1 VGQSQ
6 QRADEDEGLTM
17 QTRRISTRFLAA
29 ALIATL
35 GAIVPVAAQNRA
47 PATDIPKI
55 QFEKFTLP
63 NGLEVILS
71 QDRRLPIVAVNLWY
85 HVGPANEVQGRT
97 GFAHLFEHLMFQG
110 SKHTPHDSHF
120 QMLEAAG
127 ATGINGTTDYDRTNY
142 FETVPS
148 NRLELAL
155 WIESDRM
162 GYLLDA
168 IDEKEFANQQ
178 DVVRNERRQTTE
190 NRPYGNAEEEVVH
203 MLYPQSHPY
212 YASVIGSH
220 ADIQAARLQDA
231 REFFK
236 RYYAPN
242 NASIAIVGDFD
253 PAQTKQLLQ
262 KYFGTL
268 KRGAAVPP
276 INVQTPKITTERR
289 KVVPDRIELPR
300 VYVAW
305 LTPSVFKPGDADA
318 SMAAEVLG
326 GGRASRLYQKLVY
339 DKQIAQSVNAYQQSL
354 LLGSQFQIEATARPG
369 HTAEELE
376 AAINE
381 ELESLRTKP
390 VEPREL
396 EQARNVIETGAVTRL
411 ENLNGVANMLNEYNH
426 YLHDPGYLQKD
437 IERLRAVTPASLLAF
452 ARDQLQP
459 TARVVVY
466 AVKGEPVMAPQVPTP
481 PAPTSAEGAGTES
494 VNVDEPWRA
503 EPPKPGPAKA
513 LQVPTPET
521 AQLANGLTLIL
532 STRRGLPVV
541 ATNLVVKSGS
551 DTNPGDMPGLAN
563 FTVAML
569 DQGTATR
576 SAVQIANEIAQLGAN
591 VNATSSMDASFVTAR
606 SLKKNF
612 AATLDLAAD
621 IALHPSFPAAEI
633 ERQRANRLAQLVQ
646 QRENAGILATRIV
659 NVALY
664 GERHPYG
671 FTEIGTE
678 ASVRALT
685 REAMLNFWKQNFVP
699 NNAALVVAGDITMAE
714 LRPLAEKV
722 FGSWQRGM
730 PTTPALATPTAPQAK
745 ILIVDRPGAPQT
757 QLRLGAIGAP
767 RAVPE
772 FQALQVMNTALGGLF
787 SSRINMNLREEHGYT
802 YGAGSGFD
810 YRRGPGPFAIATG
823 VRTDVTAPAV
833 TEILKEVRGMT
844 AAPMKPEELER
855 AKDARTQSLPAGFQ
869 TSQAAVG
876 SFAALYV
883 YDLGLDY
890 YSRLAQA
897 VQAVTA
903 DQALAAAKKY
913 LVPERMVI
921 VAVGDRAKIEPELR
935 KLNVAPVEVVTPDG
949 KPIG

>member
-1 VGQSQ
+1 
-6 QRADEDEGLTM
+6 M
-17 QTRRISTRFLAA
+17 QTTTLRRGKLCAA
-29 ALIATL
+29 ALAALVT
-35 GAIVPVAAQNRA
+35 AMVPLAAQNRA
-47 PATDIPKI
+47 PQTASDVPKI
-55 QFEKFTLP
+55 EFEKYTLA
-63 NGLEVILS
+63 NGLEVILKE
-71 QDRRLPIVAVNLWY
+71 DHRLPIVAVNLWY
-85 HVGPANEVQGRT
+85 HVGPANEAAGRT

-178 DVVRNERRQTTE
+178 DVVRNERRQSVE
-190 NRPYGNAEEEVVH
+190 NRPYGNAEEELVH
-203 MLYPQSHPY
+203 MLYPQNHPY

-220 ADIQAARLQDA
+220 ADIQAAKLEDA

-242 NASIAIVGDFD
+242 NASVAIVGDFD
-253 PAQTKQLLQ
+253 PASTKKLVE
-262 KYFGTL
+262 KYFGPL
-268 KRGAAVPP
+268 KRGAAVPA
-276 INVQTPKITTERR
+276 INVQTPKITMERR
-289 KVVPDRIELPR
+289 KVVQDRVELPR
-300 VYVAW
+300 VYMAW
-305 LTPSVFKPGDADA
+305 LTPSIYKPGDAEAVIAGDI
-318 SMAAEVLG
+318 LG

-339 DKQIAQSVNAYQQSL
+339 EKQIAQNVQAYQQSL
-354 LLGSQFQIEATARPG
+354 LLGSQFQIDATARPG

-376 AAINE
+376 QAINE
-381 ELESLRTKP
+381 EIELLRTKP
-390 VEPREL
+390 VEQREI
-396 EQARNVIETGAVTRL
+396 EQARNTIETQTIGRL

-426 YLHDPGYLQKD
+426 YLKTPDYLQKD
-437 IERLRAVTPASLLAF
+437 LERIRAVTPATLLAF
-452 ARDQLQP
+452 AREQLQP
-459 TARVVVY
+459 SARAVVH
-466 AVKGEPVMAPQVPTP
+466 AVKGTPELGPQVPTP
-481 PAPTSAEGAGTES
+481 SAPTTAGAGSES
-494 VNVDEPWRA
+494 VNVDEAWRN
-503 EPPKPGPAKA
+503 ETPKPGPAKA
-513 LQVPTPET
+513 LQVPVPET

-532 STRRGLPVV
+532 STRRGLPIV
-541 ATNLVVKSGS
+541 AANLVVKSGS
-551 DTNPGDMPGLAN
+551 DTNPPDAPGLAN
-563 FTVAML
+563 FTVSLL

-576 SAVQIANEIAQLGAN
+576 SAVQIANQVAQLGATL
-591 VNATSSMDASFVTAR
+591 NANSSMDATFIAAR

-621 IALHPSFPAAEI
+621 IALHPSFPAEEI
-633 ERQRANRLAQLVQ
+633 ERQRSSRLAQLVQ
-646 QRENAGILATRIV
+646 QRENANVLAVRIS
-659 NVALY
+659 NLALY

-671 FTEIGTE
+671 YTELGTE
-678 ASVRALT
+678 ASVKGLT
-685 REAMLNFWKQNFVP
+685 RDAMLNFWKQNFVP

-714 LRPLAEKV
+714 FRPVAEKV
-722 FGSWQRGM
+722 FGAWQRGM
-730 PTTPALATPTAPQAK
+730 PATPSLSAPAATQAR

-757 QLRLGAIGAP
+757 QLRVATIGAP
-767 RAVPE
+767 RSVPE
-772 FQALQVMNTALGGLF
+772 FQPIQVMNTALGGLF

-810 YRRGPGPFAIATG
+810 FRRGAGPFAIATG

-833 TEILKEVRGMT
+833 TEILKEVRGM
-844 AAPMKPEELER
+844 ADSPMKTEELAR

-869 TSQAAVG
+869 TSQAAAA
-876 SFAALYV
+876 SFAQVFIYS
-883 YDLGLDY
+883 LGLDY
-890 YSRLAQA
+890 YSHVAER
-897 VQAVTA
+897 VTAVTG

-949 KPIG
+949 KPVG

>member
-1 VGQSQ
+1 
-6 QRADEDEGLTM
+6 M
-17 QTRRISTRFLAA
+17 QTRRMHSRLLSAA
-29 ALIATL
+29 AIAL
-35 GAIVPVAAQNRA
+35 VAAIAPLAAQNRA
-47 PATDIPKI
+47 AQSATDIPKI
-55 QFEKFTLP
+55 QFEKYTLP

-71 QDRRLPIVAVNLWY
+71 QDHRLPIVAVNLWY
-85 HVGPANEVQGRT
+85 HVGPANEVAGRT

-110 SKHTPHDSHF
+110 SKHTPKDSHF

-168 IDEKEFANQQ
+168 IDAKEFANQQ
-178 DVVRNERRQTTE
+178 DVVRNERRQSVE
-190 NRPYGNAEEEVVH
+190 NRPYGNAEEELVH

-220 ADIQAARLQDA
+220 ADIQAARLDDA

-242 NASIAIVGDFD
+242 NASITIVGDFD
-253 PAQTKQLLQ
+253 PAQTKKLVE
-262 KYFGTL
+262 KYFGPL
-268 KRGAAVPP
+268 KRGSAVPA
-276 INVQTPKITTERR
+276 IDVQTPKIAMERR

-300 VYVAW
+300 VYMAW
-305 LTPSVFKPGDADA
+305 LTPNIFKPGDAE
-318 SMAAEVLG
+318 AEMTADVLG

-339 DKQIAQSVNAYQQSL
+339 EKQIAQNVEAYQQSL
-354 LLGSQFQIEATARPG
+354 LLGSQFQIDATARPG

-376 AAINE
+376 QAINE
-381 ELESLRTKP
+381 ELEALRTRP
-390 VEPREL
+390 VEQREID
-396 EQARNVIETGAVTRL
+396 QARNTIETQSITRL
-411 ENLNGVANMLNEYNH
+411 ENLNGVANMLNSYNH
-426 YLHDPGYLQKD
+426 FLKTPDYLQKD
-437 IERLRAVTPASLLAF
+437 SERYRAVTPAAIRAF
-452 ARDQLQP
+452 AREYLQP
-459 TARVVVY
+459 NTRAVVY
-466 AVKGEPVMAPQVPTP
+466 AVKGDPVMAPQVPTP
-481 PAPTSAEGAGTES
+481 PAPTTAAGTGTES
-494 VNVDEPWRA
+494 VNVDEPWRN
-503 EPPKPGPAKA
+503 EVPKPGPAKA
-513 LQVPTPET
+513 LQVPVPET

-541 ATNLVVKSGS
+541 AANLVVKSGS
-551 DTNPGDMPGLAN
+551 DTNPPETPGLAN
-563 FTVAML
+563 FTVALL

-576 SAVQIANEIAQLGAN
+576 SAVQIADQIAQLGATI
-591 VNATSSMDASFVTAR
+591 NANSSMDASIVAAR

-621 IALHPSFPAAEI
+621 IALRPSFPAAEI
-633 ERQRANRLAQLVQ
+633 ERQRASRLAQLVQ
-646 QRENAGILATRIV
+646 QRENAGALATRVV
-659 NVALY
+659 NIALY
-664 GERHPYG
+664 GDRHPYG
-671 FTEIGTE
+671 FTELGTE
-678 ASVRALT
+678 ASVRGLT
-685 REAMLNFWKQNFVP
+685 RDAMVAFWKQNFVP
-699 NNAALVVAGDITMAE
+699 NNAALVVAGDIAMTE

-722 FGSWQRGM
+722 FGSWQRG
-730 PTTPALATPTAPQAK
+730 TPAAPVLAATSAPQAR

-757 QLRLGAIGAP
+757 QVRVGAIGAP
-767 RAVPE
+767 RSVPE
-772 FQALQVMNTALGGLF
+772 FQAMQVMNTALGGLF

-810 YRRGPGPFAIATG
+810 FRRGAGPFAIATG
-823 VRTDVTAPAV
+823 VRTDVTAPSV
-833 TEILKEVRGMT
+833 SEILKEVRGMA
-844 AAPMKPEELER
+844 AAPMKAEELER

-869 TSQAAVG
+869 TSQAAAA
-876 SFAALYV
+876 SFAQVYI

-890 YSRLAQA
+890 YSHVAER
-897 VQAVTA
+897 VQAVNA

-935 KLNVAPVEVVTPDG
+935 KLNVAPVEVVSADG
-949 KPIG
+949 KPIS

>member
-1 VGQSQ
+1 
-6 QRADEDEGLTM
+6 M
-17 QTRRISTRFLAA
+17 QTRRTHRRLLAA
-29 ALIATL
+29 AAAAVVT
-35 GAIVPVAAQNRA
+35 AIMPLAAQNRGA
-47 PATDIPKI
+47 ASSDVPKI
-55 QFEKFTLP
+55 QFEKYTLP

-71 QDRRLPIVAVNLWY
+71 EDHRLPIVTVNLWY
-85 HVGPANEVQGRT
+85 HVGPANEAAGRT

-190 NRPYGNAEEEVVH
+190 NRPYGNAEEALVH
-203 MLYPQSHPY
+203 MLYPQNHPY
-212 YASVIGSH
+212 YANVIGSH
-220 ADIQAARLQDA
+220 ADIQAARLEDA

-242 NASIAIVGDFD
+242 NASVAIVGDFD
-253 PAQTKQLLQ
+253 PAATKKLVE
-262 KYFGTL
+262 KYFGPL

-276 INVQTPKITTERR
+276 INVQTPTITAERR
-289 KVVPDRIELPR
+289 QVVSDRIELPR
-300 VYVAW
+300 VYMTW
-305 LTPSVFKPGDADA
+305 LTPSIFKPGDAE
-318 SMAAEVLG
+318 AAIAGEILG

-339 DKQIAQSVNAYQQSL
+339 EKQIAQNVDAYQQSL
-354 LLGSQFQIEATARPG
+354 LLGSQFQIDATARPG

-376 AAINE
+376 AAINA
-381 ELESLRTKP
+381 ELDVLRTRP
-390 VEPREL
+390 VEQREI
-396 EQARNVIETGAVTRL
+396 EQARNTIETRMVTRL
-411 ENLNGVANMLNEYNH
+411 ENLNGVANLLNTYNH
-426 YLHDPGYLQKD
+426 YLRTPDYLQKD
-437 IERLRAVTPASLLAF
+437 MERFRAVTPASLLAF
-452 ARDQLQP
+452 AREQLQP
-459 TARVVVY
+459 SARAVVH
-466 AVKGEPVMAPQVPTP
+466 AVKGTPDLGPQVPTP
-481 PAPTSAEGAGTES
+481 PPSTTAGAGTES
-494 VNVDEPWRA
+494 VNVDQAWRN
-503 EPPKPGPAKA
+503 EIPKPGPGKA
-513 LQVPTPET
+513 LQVPVPET
-521 AQLANGLTLIL
+521 AQLANGLTLML
-532 STRRGLPVV
+532 SNRRGLPVV
-541 ATNLVVKSGS
+541 SANLVVKSGS
-551 DTNPGDMPGLAN
+551 DTNPPDTPGLAN
-563 FTVAML
+563 FTVSML
-569 DQGTATR
+569 DQGTTTR
-576 SAVQIANEIAQLGAN
+576 TAVQIANEVAQLGAAL
-591 VNATSSMDASFVTAR
+591 NANSSMDASIVAAR
-606 SLKKNF
+606 ALKKNF

-621 IALHPSFPAAEI
+621 IALHPSFPADEI

-646 QRENAGILATRIV
+646 QRENANVLTVRIA
-659 NVALY
+659 NIALY

-671 FTEIGTE
+671 YTELGTE

-685 REAMLNFWKQNFVP
+685 RDAMVGFWKQNFVP

-722 FGSWQRGM
+722 FGGWQRG
-730 PTTPALATPTAPQAK
+730 ASATPSLSAPAATSAR

-757 QLRLGAIGAP
+757 QLRVAAIGAP
-767 RAVPE
+767 RSVPE
-772 FQALQVMNTALGGLF
+772 YNAIQVMNTALGGLF

-810 YRRGPGPFAIATG
+810 FRRGAGPFAIASG

-833 TEILKEVRGMT
+833 SEILKEVRGMT
-844 AAPMKPEELER
+844 EAPMKPEELSR

-869 TSQAAVG
+869 STQAAAA
-876 SFAALYV
+876 SFAQLFI

-890 YSRLAQA
+890 YSHVAERMN
-897 VQAVTA
+897 AVTA
-903 DQALAAAKKY
+903 DQALGAAKKY

-935 KLNVAPVEVVTPDG
+935 KINVAPIEVVTPDG
-949 KPIG
+949 KPAS

>member
-1 VGQSQ
+1 
-6 QRADEDEGLTM
+6 M
-17 QTRRISTRFLAA
+17 QTRRMHKRLLAA
-29 ALIATL
+29 AVAALISAM
-35 GAIVPVAAQNRA
+35 VPLAAQNRA
-47 PATDIPKI
+47 PQTTSDIPKI
-55 QFEKFTLP
+55 QFEKYTLP

-71 QDRRLPIVAVNLWY
+71 EDHRLPIVTANLWY
-85 HVGPANEVQGRT
+85 HVGPANEAAGRT

-148 NRLELAL
+148 NQLELAL

-168 IDEKEFANQQ
+168 IDQKEFANQQ
-178 DVVRNERRQTTE
+178 DVVRNERRQSVE
-190 NRPYGNAEEEVVH
+190 NRPYGNAEEELVH
-203 MLYPQSHPY
+203 MLYPQNHPY
-212 YASVIGSH
+212 YANVIGSH
-220 ADIQAARLQDA
+220 ADIQAAKLEDA

-242 NASIAIVGDFD
+242 NASLAIVGDFD
-253 PAQTKQLLQ
+253 PAATKRLIE
-262 KYFGTL
+262 KYFGPL
-268 KRGAAVPP
+268 KRGAAVPA
-276 INVQTPKITTERR
+276 INVQTPKITMERR
-289 KVVPDRIELPR
+289 KVVPDRVELPR
-300 VYVAW
+300 VYMAW

-318 SMAAEVLG
+318 IIAGDILG

-339 DKQIAQSVNAYQQSL
+339 EKQIAQNVQAYQQSL
-354 LLGSQFQIEATARPG
+354 LLGSQFQIDATARPG

-376 AAINE
+376 KAIND
-381 ELESLRTKP
+381 ELELLRTKP
-390 VEPREL
+390 VEQREID
-396 EQARNVIETGAVTRL
+396 QARNTIETQTIGRL
-411 ENLNGVANMLNEYNH
+411 ENLNGVANLLNEYNH
-426 YLHDPGYLQKD
+426 YLKTPDYLQKD
-437 IERLRAVTPASLLAF
+437 IERIRAVTPASLMAF
-452 ARDQLQP
+452 AREQLQP
-459 TARVVVY
+459 NARAVVY
-466 AVKGEPVMAPQVPTP
+466 AVKGTPELGPQVPTP
-481 PAPTSAEGAGTES
+481 PAPTAAGTGTES
-494 VNVDEPWRA
+494 VNVDEAWRN
-503 EPPKPGPAKA
+503 EIPKPGPAKA
-513 LQVPTPET
+513 LQVPVPET
-521 AQLANGLTLIL
+521 AQLANGLTLVL
-532 STRRGLPVV
+532 STRRGLPIV
-541 ATNLVVKSGS
+541 AANLVVKSGS
-551 DTNPGDMPGLAN
+551 DTNPPDAPGLAN

-576 SAVQIANEIAQLGAN
+576 TAVQIANQVAELGATL
-591 VNATSSMDASFVTAR
+591 NANSSMDASFVAAR

-621 IALHPSFPAAEI
+621 IALHPSFPAEEI
-633 ERQRANRLAQLVQ
+633 ERQRSSRLAQLVQ
-646 QRENAGILATRIV
+646 QRENANALAVRIS
-659 NVALY
+659 NLALY

-671 FTEIGTE
+671 YTELGTE

-685 REAMLNFWKQNFVP
+685 RDAMLNFWKQNFVP

-722 FGSWQRGM
+722 FGGWQRGM
-730 PTTPALATPTAPQAK
+730 PAAPSLAAPASTQAR

-757 QLRLGAIGAP
+757 QLRVATIGAP
-767 RAVPE
+767 RSVPE
-772 FQALQVMNTALGGLF
+772 FQPIQVMNTALGGLF

-810 YRRGPGPFAIATG
+810 FRRGAGPFAIATG

-844 AAPMKPEELER
+844 ESPMKTEELAR

-869 TSQAAVG
+869 TSQAAAA
-876 SFAALYV
+876 SFAQIFI

-890 YSRLAQA
+890 YSHVAER
-897 VQAVTA
+897 VSAVTA
-903 DQALAAAKKY
+903 DQSLAAAKRY

-935 KLNVAPVEVVTPDG
+935 KLNIPVEVVTPDG
-949 KPIG
+949 KPVG

>member
-1 VGQSQ
+1 
-6 QRADEDEGLTM
+6 M
-17 QTRRISTRFLAA
+17 KTRDRLLAA
-29 ALIATL
+29 VVAAFITAM
-35 GAIVPVAAQNRA
+35 VPLAAQNRA
-47 PATDIPKI
+47 PQSTSDIPKI
-55 QFEKFTLP
+55 QFEKYTLP

-71 QDRRLPIVAVNLWY
+71 EDHRLPIVTANLWY
-85 HVGPANEVQGRT
+85 HVGPANEAAGRT

-178 DVVRNERRQTTE
+178 DVVRNERRQSVE
-190 NRPYGNAEEEVVH
+190 NRPYGNAEEELVH
-203 MLYPQSHPY
+203 MLYPQNHPY

-220 ADIQAARLQDA
+220 ADIQAAKLADA

-242 NASIAIVGDFD
+242 NASLAIVGDFD
-253 PAQTKQLLQ
+253 PAATKRLVE
-262 KYFGTL
+262 KYFGPL
-268 KRGAAVPP
+268 KRGPAVPA
-276 INVQTPKITTERR
+276 INVQTPTITTERR
-289 KVVPDRIELPR
+289 KIVPDRVELPR
-300 VYVAW
+300 VYMAW

-318 SMAAEVLG
+318 IIAGDILG

-339 DKQIAQSVNAYQQSL
+339 EQQIAQNVQAYQQSL
-354 LLGSQFQIEATARPG
+354 LLGSQFQIDATARPG

-376 AAINE
+376 KAIND
-381 ELESLRTKP
+381 ELELLRTKP
-390 VEPREL
+390 VEQREID
-396 EQARNVIETGAVTRL
+396 QARNTIETQTIGRL
-411 ENLNGVANMLNEYNH
+411 ENLNGVANLLNEYNH
-426 YLHDPGYLQKD
+426 YLKTPDYLPKD
-437 IERLRAVTPASLLAF
+437 IERIRAVTPASLMAF
-452 ARDQLQP
+452 AREQLQP
-459 TARVVVY
+459 NARAVVY
-466 AVKGEPVMAPQVPTP
+466 AVKGTPELGPQVPTP
-481 PAPTSAEGAGTES
+481 PAPTAAGTGAES
-494 VNVDEPWRA
+494 VNVDEAWRN
-503 EPPKPGPAKA
+503 EIPKPGPAKA
-513 LQVPTPET
+513 LQVPVPET

-532 STRRGLPVV
+532 STRRGLPMV
-541 ATNLVVKSGS
+541 AANLVVKSGS
-551 DTNPGDMPGLAN
+551 DTNPPDAPGLAN
-563 FTVAML
+563 FTVSLL

-576 SAVQIANEIAQLGAN
+576 TAVQIANQVAQLGAT
-591 VNATSSMDASFVTAR
+591 VNANSSMDASFVNAR

-612 AATLDLAAD
+612 AAILEIAAD
-621 IALHPSFPAAEI
+621 IALHPSFPAEEI
-633 ERQRANRLAQLVQ
+633 ERQRSSRVAQLVQ
-646 QRENAGILATRIV
+646 QRENANALAVRIS
-659 NVALY
+659 NLALY

-671 FTEIGTE
+671 YTELGTE

-685 REAMLNFWKQNFVP
+685 RDAMLNFWKQNFVP

-714 LRPLAEKV
+714 LRPLVEKV
-722 FGSWQRGM
+722 FGGWQRGM
-730 PTTPALATPTAPQAK
+730 PAMPSLAAPASTQAR

-757 QLRLGAIGAP
+757 QLRVAAVGAP
-767 RAVPE
+767 RSVPE
-772 FQALQVMNTALGGLF
+772 FQPIQVMNTALGGLF

-810 YRRGPGPFAIATG
+810 FRRGAGPFAIAAG

-844 AAPMKPEELER
+844 ASPMKIEELAR

-869 TSQAAVG
+869 TSQAA
-876 SFAALYV
+876 AASIAQLFV

-890 YSRLAQA
+890 YSHVAER
-897 VQAVTA
+897 VNAVTA
-903 DQALAAAKKY
+903 DQSLAAAQKY

-935 KLNVAPVEVVTPDG
+935 KLNIAPVEVVTPDG
-949 KPIG
+949 KPVG